1 MVKARSIFLMHTL
14 LLQGQMTERA
24 AHREISSRMHF
35 TGFLKAEQTRQVWS
49 VTQVYVMPA
58 GVPVIGSNQSG
69 VAEVMDHIVKIDFG
83 DIDALA
89 DAVINLFRHNVLT
102 NALRGNSK

>member
-1 MVKARSIFLMHTL
+1 VNRTAVPAEIKPYSVGESTEYFPDAHFVVAGSDDL
-14 LLQGQMTERA
+14 LPQMTERA

-69 VAEVMDHIVKIDFG
+69 VAEVMDHICED
-83 DIDALA
+83 
-89 DAVINLFRHNVLT
+89 
-102 NALRGNSK
+102 